1 MLAALTQLLVF
12 QLIGEIIA
20 RSLGLP
26 IPGPVIGMGLMFL
39 FLILRGGPDE
49 GSKTTAN
56 TLLQHLSLMFVPAGT
71 GVMLHFQRMADEWL
85 PITAALLGSTF
96 LAMAVTALV
105 LKAMTT
111 KTTAPQAEQ
120 GEQP

>member
-1 MLAALTQLLVF
+1 MLAALTQLLLF

-20 RSLGLP
+20 RSFGLP
-26 IPGPVIGMGLMFL
+26 IPGPVIGMALMFL
-39 FLILRGGPDE
+39 FLVFRGGPDE
-49 GSKTTAN
+49 GTKTTAN

-96 LAMAVTALV
+96 IAMAVTALV
-105 LKAMTT
+105 LKALSP
-111 KTTAPQAEQ
+111 KTG
-120 GEQP
+120 GEQA